1 MIQHSGKN
9 ALSDRYPRLVG
20 VGLLA
25 VGVLLAKWQIHDPLN
40 AAELGRERVVIHAGL
55 IGLGVMLPAAGIL
68 HLIFGGRMNDFFRRF
83 AHDPNNLR
91 VSDVL
96 LLLGIAAPQLALV
109 IYIVASLE
117 RQGYRVSH
125 GIW

>member
-1 MIQHSGKN
+1 M
-9 ALSDRYPRLVG
+9 
-20 VGLLA
+20 
-25 VGVLLAKWQIHDPLN
+25 KWQIYDPLN

>member
-9 ALSDRYPRLVG
+9 SLSDRYPRLVG

-25 VGVLLAKWQIHDPLN
+25 VGVLLAKWQIYDPLN
-40 AAELGRERVVIHAGL
+40 AAELGRERVFIHAGL

-68 HLIFGGRMNDFFRRF
+68 HVIFGGRINDFFRRF

-117 RQGYRVSH
+117 RQGYRVSQ

>member
-9 ALSDRYPRLVG
+9 SLSDRYPRLVG

-25 VGVLLAKWQIHDPLN
+25 VGVLPAKWQIYDPLN
-40 AAELGRERVVIHAGL
+40 AAEPGRERVFIHAGL

-68 HLIFGGRMNDFFRRF
+68 HLIFGGRINDFFRRF

-117 RQGYRVSH
+117 RQGYRVSQ